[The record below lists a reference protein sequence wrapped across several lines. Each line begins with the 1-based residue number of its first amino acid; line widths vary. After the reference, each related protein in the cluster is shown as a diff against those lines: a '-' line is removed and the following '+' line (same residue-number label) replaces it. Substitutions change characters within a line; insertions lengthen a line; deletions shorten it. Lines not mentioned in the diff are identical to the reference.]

1 MSNKPHRP
9 FAASQGLVLTSTCAD
24 TTYTNVPSGG
34 ESLLSRKSS
43 GIYDNFAC
51 VRVGDYD
58 LPSSMDL
65 RQYLDEMQEVGHWEE
80 DADLPT
86 IPDVEVGCHPCPT
99 PPPPPHPPPVPPFSP
114 ASTVCSCLL
123 MFWRWS
129 YSTVSLPC
137 TRRKP
142 IMYPQQGCHCCPAL
156 ASETYLCL
164 VVNSACTSAG

>member
-86 IPDVEVGCHPCPT
+86 IPDDEVGCHPCPT
-99 PPPPPHPPPVPPFSP
+99 PPPPTPAPRPPFLSCFHSLLVP
-114 ASTVCSCLL
+114 AYVLEMVIQHSVFALHTSQTYNVSTTGLPLL
-123 MFWRWS
+123 PRS
-129 YSTVSLPC
+129 SL
-137 TRRKP
+137 
-142 IMYPQQGCHCCPAL
+142 
-156 ASETYLCL
+156 
-164 VVNSACTSAG
+164 